1 MIVVKVIFYIC
12 SYIIYIINMILA
24 ILIFCIPIIGIQILG
39 LFYGQRFFPKK
50 PTLRK

>member
-1 MIVVKVIFYIC
+1 MIVIKVILYIC

-39 LFYGQRFFPKK
+39 LFMDKGSF
-50 PTLRK
+50 LRNLH